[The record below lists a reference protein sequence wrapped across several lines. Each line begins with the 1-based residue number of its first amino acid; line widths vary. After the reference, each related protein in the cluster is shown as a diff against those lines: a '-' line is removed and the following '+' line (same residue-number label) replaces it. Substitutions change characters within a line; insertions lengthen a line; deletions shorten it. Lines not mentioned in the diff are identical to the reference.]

1 MNHDYRTRLDVLRVT
16 RNLVLTYLLLGGGG
30 GGTDIKASSNCDNTH
45 ISVTY
50 LEV

>member
-1 MNHDYRTRLDVLRVT
+1 MNHDYRTRLDVLRIT
-16 RNLVLTYLLLGGGG
+16 RNLVLTYLLGGW
-30 GGTDIKASSNCDNTH
+30 GTDIKASSNCDNTH